1 MGKINFLI
9 YFFITSITLYF
20 WSDLLFSKSLASPF
34 VPIIEAPAGK
44 VKGALISSKYGRNIS
59 AYRGIPYAKPPIGGL
74 RFKKPDLVLE
84 NAWDGILDGSGKV
97 RLSNNTS
104 GLYKKSFFFF

>member
-1 MGKINFLI
+1 MGKTNFLI
-9 YFFITSITLYF
+9 YFLITSTALYF
-20 WSDLLFSKSLASPF
+20 WSDILFSKSLASPF
-34 VPIIEAPAGK
+34 VSIVEAPAGK

-59 AYRGIPYAKPPIGGL
+59 AYRGIPYAKPPIGDL

-97 RLSNNTS
+97 RLSNDTT
-104 GLYKKSFFFF
+104 GLYT